1 MALNVTLKADV
12 MSVHPHSLAEI
23 DRLAM
28 NIEHQENKGA
38 FEMGKQFTDKTA
50 LVTGAASGIGAAT
63 ARLLHERGA
72 RVVLADIDRAGGTRL
87 CAELGAPASFVD
99 LDVASEQGWDEVC
112 SQLLDQ
118 GPLHL
123 MVHSAGIA
131 AKARLVDTT
140 LADFTK
146 MLNVNLVSTFLAI
159 RVAARAMT
167 EGGSVVAL
175 SSIRGVLA
183 TAELGSYGA
192 SKFGVRAL
200 TRVAALELADS
211 GIRVNSVCP
220 GSIDTPITS
229 GRGFQ
234 NDDSAAYLQSIPL
247 KRRGSAE
254 EVATAIAFLLSEDAA
269 YVTGTDFMIDGG
281 MSAGR
286 TTPIRPTA

>member
-1 MALNVTLKADV
+1 
-12 MSVHPHSLAEI
+12 MS
-23 DRLAM
+23 
-28 NIEHQENKGA
+28 
-38 FEMGKQFTDKTA
+38 KQFSDKTA

-72 RVVLADIDRAGGTRL
+72 QVVLADIDRAGGTRL
-87 CAELGAPASFVD
+87 CAELGAPASFVE
-99 LDVASEQGWDEVC
+99 LDVASERGWDEVC

-123 MVHSAGIA
+123 LVHSAGIA
-131 AKARLVDTT
+131 AKARLADTT
-140 LADFTK
+140 LHDFTK

-159 RVAARAMT
+159 RAAARVMT
-167 EGGSVVAL
+167 VGGSVVAL

-220 GSIDTPITS
+220 GSIDTPITG

-234 NDDSAAYLQSIPL
+234 NDDSARYIQSIPL

-286 TTPIRPTA
+286 TAPPRTPA

>member
-1 MALNVTLKADV
+1 
-12 MSVHPHSLAEI
+12 MST
-23 DRLAM
+23 
-28 NIEHQENKGA
+28 
-38 FEMGKQFTDKTA
+38 QFRHKTA
-50 LVTGAASGIGAAT
+50 LITGAASGIGAAT

-87 CAELGAPASFVD
+87 CAELGAPASFVE
-99 LDVASEQGWDEVC
+99 LDVASEEGWAEVC
-112 SQLLDQ
+112 GDLLDQ

-123 MVHSAGIA
+123 LVHSAGIA
-131 AKARLVDTT
+131 AKGRLADTT
-140 LADFTK
+140 LRDFTT
-146 MLNVNLVSTFLAI
+146 MMNVNLVSTFLAI
-159 RVAARAMT
+159 RAAARVMT

-220 GSIDTPITS
+220 GSIDTPITA
-229 GRGFQ
+229 GPGFH
-234 NDDSAAYLQSIPL
+234 NDDSTAYIQSIPL
-247 KRRGSAE
+247 RRRGSAN

-286 TTPIRPTA
+286 TTPTSTPA

>member
-1 MALNVTLKADV
+1 
-12 MSVHPHSLAEI
+12 MST
-23 DRLAM
+23 
-28 NIEHQENKGA
+28 
-38 FEMGKQFTDKTA
+38 QFTDKTA

-87 CAELGAPASFVD
+87 CAELGAPACFVE
-99 LDVASEQGWDEVC
+99 LDVASEEGWDEVC
-112 SQLLDQ
+112 GQLLDQ

-131 AKARLVDTT
+131 AKARLADTT

-146 MLNVNLVSTFLAI
+146 MLDINLVSTFLAI
-159 RVAARAMT
+159 RAAARVMT

-220 GSIDTPITS
+220 GSIDTPITA
-229 GRGFQ
+229 GPGFQ
-234 NDDSAAYLQSIPL
+234 NDDSTAYIQSIPL
-247 KRRGSAE
+247 RRRGSAD

-286 TTPIRPTA
+286 TTPTTTRT

>member
-1 MALNVTLKADV
+1 
-12 MSVHPHSLAEI
+12 MST
-23 DRLAM
+23 
-28 NIEHQENKGA
+28 
-38 FEMGKQFTDKTA
+38 QFSGKTA

-87 CAELGAPASFVD
+87 CAELGAPASFVE
-99 LDVASEQGWDEVC
+99 LDVASEQGWEQVC

-123 MVHSAGIA
+123 LVHSAGIA
-131 AKARLVDTT
+131 AKGRLADTT
-140 LADFTK
+140 LHDFTT
-146 MLNVNLVSTFLAI
+146 MMNVNLVSTFLAI
-159 RVAARAMT
+159 RAAARVMT
-167 EGGSVVAL
+167 VGGSVVAL
-175 SSIRGVLA
+175 SSIRGVVA

-229 GRGFQ
+229 SRGFQ
-234 NDDSAAYLQSIPL
+234 NDDTTAYVQSIPL
-247 KRRGSAE
+247 RRRGSAE

-286 TTPIRPTA
+286 TTPTKPPA